1 VPPAEWRILLVQ
13 PEEVAMSAIGEDIR
27 KRRKDKGLTQSKLA
41 RDAELDQARLSEA
54 VRNEDVAKAV
64 NLL

>member
-1 VPPAEWRILLVQ
+1 
-13 PEEVAMSAIGEDIR
+13 MSAIGEDIR